1 MNAQPEIIVH
11 ALQRFSPDPDSVYS
25 IDTAAHLS
33 GMPRHLILVSCK
45 HGLVSPLVDPDYG
58 GYYFDQPTIRTL
70 KRINYLYSDCGI
82 NVAGIRIILGL
93 MEEVERLRAGDRVA

>member
-1 MNAQPEIIVH
+1 MHAQTEVFLH
-11 ALQRFSPDPDSVYS
+11 ALQRFSPEPDAVFS
-25 IDTAAHLS
+25 IDAAAHLS

-58 GYYFDQPTIRTL
+58 AFFFDQPTIRTL
-70 KRINYLYSDCGI
+70 KRINYLHSDCGI
-82 NVAGIRIILGL
+82 NMAGIRIILGL

>member
-1 MNAQPEIIVH
+1 MNAQPEVLVH
-11 ALQRFSPDPDSVYS
+11 ALQRFSPDPEAVYS
-25 IDTAAHLS
+25 IDAAAHLS

-45 HGLVSPLVDPDYG
+45 HGLVAPLVDPDYG
-58 GYYFDQPTIRTL
+58 GYYFDHATIRVM

-93 MEEVERLRAGDRVA
+93 MEEVERLRAGERVS